1 MSMYFAVIA
10 HDRANTS
17 ELRTQLRPQ
26 HRAWLRDPG
35 EHPVVV
41 RLGGPL
47 LDEHGV
53 MNGTLL
59 VVEAATEQ
67 AVRNFFND
75 DPYVRY
81 QLFEHVQIQ
90 QWLWGLGQ
98 PEQKNQTSMQAVS
111 GT

>member
-1 MSMYFAVIA
+1 MYFAVIA
-10 HDRANTS
+10 HDRPGTT
-17 ELRTQLRPQ
+17 ELRTRLRPE
-26 HRAWLRDPG
+26 HRAWLRNPG

-47 LDEHGV
+47 LDADGA

-59 VVEAATEQ
+59 VVEAEGEQ
-67 AVRNFFND
+67 AVQDFFRD
-75 DPYVRY
+75 DPYVRH
-81 QLFEHVQIQ
+81 QLFERVQVQ

-98 PEQKNQTSMQAVS
+98 PEQKEGVELQAVS

>member
-1 MSMYFAVIA
+1 MYFAVIA
-10 HDRANTS
+10 HDRDGTS
-17 ELRTQLRPQ
+17 ELRTRLRPQ

-47 LDEHGV
+47 LSEDGA

-59 VVEAATEQ
+59 VVEATTEQ
-67 AVRNFFND
+67 AVRDFFRD
-75 DPYVRY
+75 DPYVRH
-81 QLFEHVQIQ
+81 QLFERVQIQ

-98 PEQKNQTSMQAVS
+98 PEQKADTELQTVS

>member
-1 MSMYFAVIA
+1 MYVAVIA
-10 HDRANTS
+10 HDRPDTS
-17 ELRTQLRPQ
+17 ELRTRLRPE

-47 LDEHGV
+47 LDVQGE

-59 VVEAATEQ
+59 VVEAAGEQ
-67 AVRNFFND
+67 VVRDFFRD
-75 DPYVRY
+75 DPYVRH
-81 QLFEHVQIQ
+81 QLFERVEVR

-98 PEQKNQTSMQAVS
+98 PEHKTDVELKTVS